1 MSAPERGVVV
11 YRRDTGPGAIDAI
24 DQYARRL
31 VTALGGVGST
41 PRYLADGVAPLLA
54 DPGDPEWILL
64 QYNPFSWGRAG
75 FAPALVRD
83 VARLRRRTRAP
94 LALMVHEAWI
104 DVRDPRSALIGTW
117 QRALLA
123 LADAA
128 LTSTQALARE
138 LGGGAVHVPIGAT
151 IEPLPIAPEAAR
163 ERLGLDGKLAVALFG
178 RANPSRLLDHA
189 EAAIAALARAHG
201 PERLAVLNLGADAPA
216 LRAPRGVAVS
226 SSGRLDAGE
235 LSLRLAAS
243 DLVLLPLTDGVSTR
257 RTTLMAALAHGRPV
271 LGLHGVNTD
280 AELAAARDALT
291 LTRAGDR
298 EAFARAAVALTAEPA
313 RLRALGE
320 AGRRLYEARYD
331 WPVIARRVAN
341 VLEETR
347 AARSAA
353 DGHGRARRRA
363 LRRRTRPARARASR
377 SRPRAIVFVAHDVG
391 GAGGMER
398 QSEQLVARLLDAG
411 HPVTVLART
420 CALAPRAG
428 LRFRR
433 VPTPRRP
440 ATLGYPAFFA
450 VASLLLLARRGGRL
464 VHTTG
469 AIVANRADVATVHYC
484 HRAAAARVE
493 GSRASRPSR
502 LYRLN
507 AALAGVLARGGEA
520 WCYRRRRT
528 RLLCAVSEGVAGE
541 LRACFPALA
550 GRVRTV
556 PNGVDA
562 RAFRPDADARG
573 AVRAQLG
580 VAPGEPLA
588 LFVGGDWERKGLPHA
603 VDALAL
609 APAWRLAVAGG
620 GDPAPLLARARGAG
634 TDARLHLLGPV
645 GEMPRLYAAADAFV
659 LPTAYEAFPLVALE
673 AAASGLPLLVARVNG
688 VEELLEDGG
697 AGWFVARDGRDV
709 ARRLNALAA
718 DAPLA
723 RRMGAAARAAAGAFS
738 WEAMADGYRALYAE
752 LDEEA
757 PR

>member
-1 MSAPERGVVV
+1 MSAGVVV
-11 YRRDTGPGAIDAI
+11 HRRDAAPGAIDAI

-31 VTALGGVGST
+31 ATALGGIGGT
-41 PRYLADGVAPLLA
+41 PRYLADGLAPLLA
-54 DPGDPEWILL
+54 DPGEPAWILL

-75 FAPALVRD
+75 FAPGLVRD
-83 VARLRRRTRAP
+83 VARLRRRTGAP

-104 DVRDPRSALIGTW
+104 DVRDPRSALIGGW
-117 QRALLA
+117 QRAQLRALLA
-123 LADAA
+123 LADGA
-128 LTSTQALARE
+128 LTSTQALADE
-138 LGGGAVHVPIGAT
+138 LGGSALHVPIGAT
-151 IEPLPIAPEAAR
+151 IEPLPLAPESAR
-163 ERLGLDGKLAVALFG
+163 ARLGLDGKLAVALFG
-178 RANPSRLLDHA
+178 RANPARLLDHA
-189 EAAIAALARAHG
+189 EAAIAALAQAHG
-201 PERLAVLNLGADAPA
+201 PERLAVLNLGADAPE

-226 SSGRLDAGE
+226 SPGRLDTAE
-235 LSLRLAAS
+235 LSLRLAAA

-280 AELAAARDALT
+280 PELAAARDALA
-291 LTRAGDR
+291 LVPAGDR
-298 EAFARAAVALTAEPA
+298 DAFARTAVELTADPA
-313 RLRALGE
+313 RLRALG
-320 AGRRLYEARYD
+320 ATGRRLYEERYD
-331 WPVIARRVAN
+331 WPVIARRVAGA
-341 VLEETR
+341 LER
-347 AARSAA
+347 IGRSPSAGDA
-353 DGHGRARRRA
+353 V
-363 LRRRTRPARARASR
+363 ASDA
-377 SRPRAIVFVAHDVG
+377 RPRAREVLFVAHDVG
-391 GAGGMER
+391 GPGGMER

-450 VASLLLLARRGGRL
+450 LASLLLVRRGGRL
-464 VHTTG
+464 LHTTG

-502 LYRLN
+502 LYRFN

-520 WCYRRRRT
+520 WCYRPGRT
-528 RLLCAVSEGVAGE
+528 RLLCAVSAGVADE
-541 LRACFPALA
+541 LHACFPALA
-550 GRVRTV
+550 DAVRTV

-562 RAFRPDADARG
+562 RAFRPDEDARG
-573 AVRAQLG
+573 AARAQLG
-580 VAPGEPLA
+580 LAPHEPLA

-634 TDARLHLLGPV
+634 TEERLHLLGPV

-673 AAASGLPLLVARVNG
+673 AAASGLPLLIARVNG
-688 VEELLEDGG
+688 VEELLAHGG
-697 AGWFVARDGRDV
+697 AGWFVAREGEDI
-709 ARRLNALAA
+709 ARRLNALGA
-718 DAPLA
+718 DAQLA

-752 LDEEA
+752 LDGA
-757 PR
+757 ASR